1 MYDPAIE
8 FYFDSENQKA
18 EAITYELSG
27 IGMYQDFLD
36 GNLPNEKADVEEM
49 ALETMFPNIK
59 DYNYELVDTDLDVE
73 IDENER
79 LF

>member
-1 MYDPAIE
+1 
-8 FYFDSENQKA
+8 
-18 EAITYELSG
+18 
-27 IGMYQDFLD
+27 MYQDFRD

-59 DYNYELVDTDLDVE
+59 DYNYELVDTDLDAE

-79 LF
+79 CMAERI

>member
-1 MYDPAIE
+1 
-8 FYFDSENQKA
+8 
-18 EAITYELSG
+18 
-27 IGMYQDFLD
+27 
-36 GNLPNEKADVEEM
+36 M

-79 LF
+79 CMTEKEMSR

>member
-1 MYDPAIE
+1 M
-8 FYFDSENQKA
+8 
-18 EAITYELSG
+18 G
-27 IGMYQDFLD
+27 VYQDIRD

-59 DYNYELVDTDLDVE
+59 DYNYELVDTDLNVE

-79 LF
+79 CMTEKEMSR